1 MNIIRYC
8 LVAIGGLA
16 IIVLFSSQIKALED
30 IRHNGQTVLLDLRPS
45 DPRALMLGD
54 FMALR
59 YVEERSSDIPK
70 NKSLSP
76 SGQFV
81 LKLNKDNVGTF
92 SRVATEAGL
101 REDEVLINYIRR
113 KRGVTFGAPRYY
125 FQNGTAQT
133 FEDAEYGIFKINP
146 SGRAILVGLAD
157 ENFAK
162 IAPPRT

>member
-16 IIVLFSSQIKALED
+16 ITVLFSSQIKALED

-81 LKLNKDNVGTF
+81 L
-92 SRVATEAGL
+92 
-101 REDEVLINYIRR
+101 
-113 KRGVTFGAPRYY
+113 PRYY